1 MSPATPAHTNRIGTN
16 PARTRRSRAGRPRSR
31 RPRLAVLP
39 AAVALVLAACSGDPE
54 PQEVDRDAVRD
65 GGTLQ
70 LAVSALPETFN
81 VHRTDPASSAARL
94 LEPTRGSALQVAEDG
109 TWSIDERYAQ
119 SVEIVGDAPFAV
131 AVTLN
136 PEGVWSDGTPI
147 DTADMQAF
155 VAAQKSA
162 GGQAPVQAAP
172 WAAVA
177 EVAPG
182 ADPYSYTVVFTAPVA
197 GWPALIYPGLPA
209 EATEAAVYNGF
220 VDAAPPSNGPFVVD
234 KIDREAG
241 TVRMIRNDRW
251 WGEQPP
257 LDELAWSVVPPDE
270 QLAALE
276 DGDLDAVEV
285 AAGQGPDVD
294 GTGVV
299 TSALGTEF
307 SQLTF
312 NAGRGPLAQP
322 EVRRA
327 VALAIDRS
335 ALADDVSA
343 LFGQDAAVAGSLV
356 LLPDQEGYADTVS
369 TVLPRDPQQAEQVL
383 EVAGYRLDGDQR
395 VAADGTPLALR
406 LPVPEGNESSTA
418 RAERIRDDL
427 ATVGITVE
435 IEPRPAETFF
445 ADVVVPLDFD
455 LVAFLNEADPFDV
468 VAATDRLTPLDGPQN
483 FTGQSDPG
491 VVAAVAALRAAVDP
505 ASRAAAAVA
514 LDQAVLA
521 VVAVVPLVVEPTVL
535 VVGDD
540 VVNLVAQRYAAVD
553 WTKVGFRE

>member
-1 MSPATPAHTNRIGTN
+1 MSPTTPAHTSTTRT
-16 PARTRRSRAGRPRSR
+16 PPTRRY
-31 RPRLAVLP
+31 RLAVVT
-39 AAVALVLAACSGDPE
+39 AALTLVLAACSGDPE
-54 PQEVDRDAVRD
+54 PQQVDRDAVRD

-81 VHRTDPASSAARL
+81 VYRAAPGSPAARL
-94 LEPTRGSALQVAEDG
+94 LDPTRGSALRVAEEG
-109 TWSIDERYAQ
+109 IWSVDERYAQ

-136 PEGVWSDGTPI
+136 PEGVWSDGSPI
-147 DTADMQAF
+147 DAADMQAF
-155 VAAQKSA
+155 VAAQKA
-162 GGQAPVQAAP
+162 AAGQAPVEAAP

-177 EVAPG
+177 EVVPG
-182 ADPYSYTVVFTAPVA
+182 ADPYSYTVVFAAPVA

-220 VDAAPPSNGPFVVD
+220 TDEAPPSNGPFVVD
-234 KIDREAG
+234 EIDREAG
-241 TVRMIRNDRW
+241 AVTMVRNEQW
-251 WGEQPP
+251 WGEPP
-257 LDELAWSVVPPDE
+257 ALDALEWTAVPPDE

-276 DGDLDAVEV
+276 DGDLDVVEV
-285 AAGQGPDVD
+285 AAGQGPDVE
-294 GTGVV
+294 GAGVV

-307 SQLTF
+307 SQLTL
-312 NAGRGPLAQP
+312 NAGSGPLASP

-356 LLPDQEGYADTVS
+356 LLPGQEGYADSVS
-369 TVLPRDPQQAEQVL
+369 TVLPHDPQQAEQLL
-383 EVAGYRLDGDQR
+383 ETAGYRLDGAQR
-395 VAADGTPLALR
+395 VAADGTPLTLR
-406 LPVPEGNESSTA
+406 LPVPEGSEASSA

-427 ATVGITVE
+427 ADVGITVE

-445 ADVVVPLDFD
+445 AEVVVPLDFD
-455 LVAFLNEADPFDV
+455 LVTFLNEADPFDV
-468 VAATDRLTPLDGPQN
+468 VATTDRLTPLDGPQN
-483 FTGQSDPG
+483 FTGQADPG

-505 ASRAAAAVA
+505 AARAAAAVA

-521 VVAVVPLVVEPTVL
+521 AVAVVPLVVEPTVL

-540 VVNLVAQRYAAVD
+540 VVNLVAQRYASVD